1 MKYNIL
7 ITGGAGNIGGSL
19 SKELVKLGHQVF
31 IIDNLS
37 TGSKHKLPDRNSKNW
52 VFIKRDINKRNFSKF
67 FKNIKIDYIFHYAA
81 VVGVKKTLKHPNLV
95 LDDIKGIENI
105 LNFALKK
112 KVKRIFYASSSE
124 VYGEPVT
131 IPQNEYTTPLNSR
144 LPYAIVKNLGEAYF
158 KSYKKLYNINYT
170 IFRFFNTYGP
180 LQSDQFVITKFI
192 KLALQNK
199 NLPINGNGNQ
209 TRTFLYI
216 DDNIALTKT
225 ILKNNKILND
235 VINIGSNKE
244 ITILNLAKKVIKL
257 LKSRSKIT
265 FRKALKEGDM
275 KRRKPSIKKLGNI
288 RKKKL
293 ITLDQGILNTAQ
305 FIKKTK

>member
-37 TGSKHKLPDRNSKNW
+37 TGSKYKLPDRNYKNW
-52 VFIKRDINKRNFSKF
+52 VFIKYDINKRNFSKF

-95 LDDIKGIENI
+95 LDDVKGIENI

-192 KLALQNK
+192 KLALKNK

-216 DDNIALTKT
+216 DDNITLTET
-225 ILKNNKILND
+225 ILRNNKIVND

-244 ITILNLAKKVIKL
+244 ITILNLAKKIIKL
-257 LKSRSKIT
+257 LKSKSKIT
-265 FRKALKEGDM
+265 FHKALREGDM
-275 KRRKPSIKKLGNI
+275 KRRKPSIEKLNNI
-288 RKKKL
+288 RKHKL
-293 ITLDQGILNTAQ
+293 ISLDQGILNTAQ
-305 FIKKTK
+305 FIKKSK

>member
-37 TGSKHKLPDRNSKNW
+37 TGSKHKLPDRNYKNW
-52 VFIKRDINKRNFSKF
+52 VFIKCDINKRNFSKF

-95 LDDIKGIENI
+95 LDDVKGIENI

-144 LPYAIVKNLGEAYF
+144 LPYAIVKSLGEAYF

-192 KLALQNK
+192 KLALKNK

-216 DDNIALTKT
+216 DDNITLTET
-225 ILKNNKILND
+225 ILRNNKIVND

-244 ITILNLAKKVIKL
+244 ITILNLAKKIIKL
-257 LKSRSKIT
+257 LKSQSKIT
-265 FRKALKEGDM
+265 FHKELKEGDM
-275 KRRKPSIKKLGNI
+275 KRRKPSIEKLNNI
-288 RKKKL
+288 RKHKL
-293 ITLDQGILNTAQ
+293 ISLDQGILNTAQ
-305 FIKKTK
+305 FIKESK

>member
-19 SKELVKLGHQVF
+19 SKTLVESGHQVF

-37 TGSKHKLPDRNSKNW
+37 TGNKNKLPHKRYKNW
-52 VFIKRDINKRNFSKF
+52 VFINHNINIPNFSKF

-81 VVGVKKTLKHPNLV
+81 VVGVKKTLKFPNLV
-95 LDDIKGIENI
+95 LDDVKGIENI
-105 LNFALKK
+105 LNFAVKK

-124 VYGEPVT
+124 VYGEPVA

-158 KSYKKLYNINYT
+158 RSYKKLYNIDYT

-192 KLALQNK
+192 KQA
-199 NLPINGNGNQ
+199 
-209 TRTFLYI
+209 
-216 DDNIALTKT
+216 
-225 ILKNNKILND
+225 
-235 VINIGSNKE
+235 
-244 ITILNLAKKVIKL
+244 
-257 LKSRSKIT
+257 
-265 FRKALKEGDM
+265 
-275 KRRKPSIKKLGNI
+275 
-288 RKKKL
+288 
-293 ITLDQGILNTAQ
+293 
-305 FIKKTK
+305 

>member
-37 TGSKHKLPDRNSKNW
+37 TGSKHKLPDRNYKNW
-52 VFIKRDINKRNFSKF
+52 VFIKYDINKRNFSKF

-95 LDDIKGIENI
+95 LDDVKGIENI

-192 KLALQNK
+192 KLALKNK

-216 DDNIALTKT
+216 DDNITLTET
-225 ILKNNKILND
+225 ILRNNKIVND

-244 ITILNLAKKVIKL
+244 ITILNLAKKIIKL
-257 LKSRSKIT
+257 LKSKSKIT
-265 FRKALKEGDM
+265 FHKALREGDM
-275 KRRKPSIKKLGNI
+275 KRRKPSIEKLNNI
-288 RKKKL
+288 RKHKL
-293 ITLDQGILNTAQ
+293 ISLDQGILNTAQ
-305 FIKKTK
+305 FIKKSK